1 MQDRPT
7 TMELL
12 EAVREFLE
20 REVLPALTIHGLKY
34 RMRIALNLLRI
45 VEREIPGREA
55 RLSAELAALA
65 DLLERPDLTPPAD
78 AALLEA
84 RVREASRELCERIR
98 AGAADAGPW
107 RARVLAYVGAMVEDK
122 LAINDPQRLETLRR
136 PIAPEDTPGAGI
148 RHG

>member
-12 EAVREFLE
+12 EAAREFLE
-20 REVLPALTIHGLKY
+20 REVLPTLTAHGLRY
-34 RMRIALNLLRI
+34 RTLIALNLLRL

-55 RLSAELAALA
+55 RLSAELAALH
-65 DLLERPDLTPPAD
+65 DLLDRPAVAPPAD

-107 RARVLAYVGAMVEDK
+107 RARVLAYVDGMIEAK
-122 LAINDPQRLETLRR
+122 LAINDPQRLVVFTAGRR
-136 PIAPEDTPGAGI
+136 RGPSRGTDG
-148 RHG
+148 

>member
-20 REVLPALTIHGLKY
+20 REVLPALTVHGLKY

-55 RLSAELAALA
+55 RLSAELAALH
-65 DLLERPDLTPPAD
+65 DLLGRPVPAPPAD
-78 AALLEA
+78 AALLET

-98 AGAADAGPW
+98 TGAADAGPW
-107 RARVLAYVGAMVEDK
+107 RARVLAHVGAMVEDK
-122 LAINDPQRLETLRR
+122 LAINDPQRLEALSR
-136 PIAPEDTPGAGI
+136 GAGP
-148 RHG
+148 GSPP

>member
-20 REVLPALTIHGLKY
+20 REVLPALTVHGLKY
-34 RMRIALNLLRI
+34 RTRIALNLLRI

-55 RLSAELAALA
+55 R
-65 DLLERPDLTPPAD
+65 
-78 AALLEA
+78 
-84 RVREASRELCERIR
+84 VREASHELCERIR

-107 RARVLAYVGAMVEDK
+107 RARVLAHVGAIVEEK
-122 LAINDPQRLETLRR
+122 LAINDPQRLEALSR
-136 PIAPEDTPGAGI
+136 GAGP
-148 RHG
+148 GSPP